1 MALTLKRYTVFCLR
15 PVTRATTPRT
25 VQRFGKRLL
34 GPHEAS
40 IQDDFSFISTLYV
53 KSCRDCEFHPIVIL
67 STVFAMKNGLPGEPY
82 NNKYKDINQ

>member
-25 VQRFGKRLL
+25 VQMFVKRLS

-40 IQDDFSFISTLYV
+40 IQDDSSCICTLYV
-53 KSCRDCEFHPIVIL
+53 KFCKDCVFHPIVML

-82 NNKYKDINQ
+82 NNK